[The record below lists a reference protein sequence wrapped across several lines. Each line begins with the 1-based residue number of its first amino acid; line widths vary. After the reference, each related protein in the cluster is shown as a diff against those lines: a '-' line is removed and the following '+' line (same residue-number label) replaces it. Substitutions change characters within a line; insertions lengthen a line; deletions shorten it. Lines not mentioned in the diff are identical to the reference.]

1 MNIQWMTLRDL
12 QYVVTVAEELHFGR
26 AAKRCAVSQPAL
38 STQIR
43 KLEEQLG
50 ARFFE
55 RTQRQVTL
63 TEQGRRLVDQ
73 ARLVL
78 EEAQKIPAMVKQRET
93 PLAGPFRLGAIASV
107 GPYLFP
113 HLLGAIRKAHPELE
127 LFIQEGL
134 TDGLI
139 QQLRNGNL
147 DAVIASP
154 TFDRQGLREEKIY
167 FEPFYLAAPKGHP
180 LAKVK
185 RLHSEDLHAEEMV
198 LLEDGHCMKDQTLQ
212 LCGSGRRQRAKGFQ
226 AASLETL
233 RQMVAVGM
241 GYTILPQLAV
251 PEKNTPLKELIDY
264 RPFDEKRVGRW
275 ITLYS
280 KERFSRPSD
289 VDALAAFLRKESPI
303 ESDLSQK

>member
-1 MNIQWMTLRDL
+1 MTLRDL
-12 QYVVTVAEELHFGR
+12 QYVVAVSEELHFGR

-50 ARFFE
+50 ALFFE
-55 RTQRQVTL
+55 RSQRQVTL
-63 TEQGRRLVDQ
+63 TEQGRRLVEQ

-78 EEAQKIPAMVKQRET
+78 EEAQKIPALIKQRET

-113 HLLGAIRKAHPELE
+113 HILATLRKSFPDLE

-154 TFDRQGLREEKIY
+154 TFDRHGLREEQLY
-167 FEPFYLAAPKGHP
+167 FEPFLLAAPKGHP
-180 LAKVK
+180 LARSRK
-185 RLHSEDLHAEEMV
+185 LHGQDLHADEMV

-212 LCGSGRRQRAKGFQ
+212 LCGSGRRQRSKGFQ

-233 RQMVAVGM
+233 RQMVAAGM
-241 GYTILPQLAV
+241 GYTILPELAV
-251 PEKNTPLKELIDY
+251 PEKSPPLKELIDY
-264 RPFDEKRVGRW
+264 RAFDERQVGRW

-280 KERFSRPSD
+280 KERFSRPGD
-289 VDALAAFLRKESPI
+289 IDALAEFLRQESPI
-303 ESDLSQK
+303 SSEPNPK

>member
-12 QYVVTVAEELHFGR
+12 QYVVAVAEELHFGR

-50 ARFFE
+50 ALFFE

-63 TEQGRRLVDQ
+63 TEQGRRLVEQ

-78 EEAQKIPAMVKQRET
+78 EEAQKIPGLIKQRET
-93 PLAGPFRLGAIASV
+93 PLTGPFRLGAIASV

-113 HLLGAIRKAHPELE
+113 HILAALRKSFPDLE

-139 QQLRNGNL
+139 QQLRNGSL

-154 TFDRQGLREEKIY
+154 TFDRHGLREERLY
-167 FEPFYLAAPKGHP
+167 FEPFLLAAPKGHP
-180 LAKVK
+180 LARSRK
-185 RLHSEDLHAEEMV
+185 LHGEDLHADEMV

-212 LCGSGRRQRAKGFQ
+212 LCGSGRRQRSKGFQ
-226 AASLETL
+226 AASVETL
-233 RQMVAVGM
+233 RQMVAAGM
-241 GYTILPQLAV
+241 GYTILPELAV
-251 PEKNTPLKELIDY
+251 PEKNPPLKELVDY
-264 RPFDEKRVGRW
+264 RGFDEGQVGRW
-275 ITLYS
+275 IALYS

-289 VDALAAFLRKESPI
+289 IDAFTEFLKKQSPV
-303 ESDLSQK
+303 K